1 MEQVSGP
8 LKAAIEI
15 QKQVNELTKKRI
27 ELERNLISAQVDA
40 LSIQMEARDI
50 QAKYG
55 GKAVTPEERRA
66 NITDQANAQASGLVG
81 ISKLKNGSAAEIAQ
95 RTKDISARQTE
106 IANIRR
112 QAAQGNPLAQK
123 AIAGEAGLNLENEEK
138 RLGELANSQIQ
149 TTRELIK
156 AKEEELRTTQEK
168 NKLEKQSL
176 ESLVNG
182 DIEKFFEQQAAV
194 GATAAIATGNK
205 DLMNAFGGQALG
217 GAYSDIQRQQEA
229 GVQSLYGRQL
239 GGPGGLTEQAAGAA
253 LGARGITNPMLA
265 QQLAGTTPEE
275 EAIKGDIRALAET
288 MGPTADLQVSA
299 AQQQL
304 QAAQLQIQAARAKG
318 EAAVGQMQARQMA
331 RGGVV
336 YASRGI
342 FVPRGTDTVPAMLT
356 PGEFVVNRNAV
367 NRGNNLQILQA
378 MNGNTSPSAAAS
390 VAGGT
395 QGLARGGSVQYLS
408 GGGLSSLFG
417 GMVPDFVTDLSK
429 ALSSFVTQM
438 SENIK
443 ALQGMK
449 FKVTLDSTNI
459 NVNVSGMTAG
469 ITDQVKEEI
478 AQKVAAKIRNN
489 YSVGQ
494 GGKLTENTSTLP
506 KM

>member
-1 MEQVSGP
+1 
-8 LKAAIEI
+8 
-15 QKQVNELTKKRI
+15 
-27 ELERNLISAQVDA
+27 
-40 LSIQMEARDI
+40 MEARDI

-55 GKAVTPEERRA
+55 GKAVTPEERRT
-66 NITDQANAQASGLVG
+66 NITNQANAQASGLG
-81 ISKLKNGSAAEIAQ
+81 IAQLKNGSAAEITQ
-95 RTKDISARQTE
+95 RTQDIASRQAE

-112 QAAQGNPLAQK
+112 QAAQGNPLAKQ
-123 AIAGEAGLNLENEEK
+123 AIAGESGLNLENEEK

-205 DLMNAFGGQALG
+205 ELMNAFGGQALG

-229 GVQSLYGRQL
+229 GVQTLYGRQL
-239 GGPGGLTEQAAGAA
+239 GGRGGLVEQSAGAA
-253 LGARGITNPMLA
+253 LGARGITNPLMA

-275 EAIKGDIRALAET
+275 EGIKSDIRGLAET

-304 QAAQLQIQAARAKG
+304 QAAELQIQAARGKG
-318 EAAVGQMQARQMA
+318 EEAVRQMETRQMA

-336 YASRGI
+336 YANRGI

-356 PGEFVVNRNAV
+356 PGEFVVNRGAV

-390 VAGGT
+390 VAGGS
-395 QGLARGGSVQYLS
+395 QALSRGGSVQYLAD
-408 GGGLSSLFG
+408 GGILGGLLGGSIPDVISSL
-417 GMVPDFVTDLSK
+417 SQ
-429 ALSSFVTQM
+429 ALGSFVSQM

-443 ALQGMK
+443 ALQNTK
-449 FKVTLDSTNI
+449 FQVTLDSTNI

-506 KM
+506 KN